1 MHEYFKVCRA
11 SALIFIKAMQK
22 ERLWRSELSWREVL
36 LAQLINLQNTYVVN
50 DVDKMTF
57 SLISVILDF
66 LKRSH
71 VLLKCFLFL
80 MKNGPF
86 SRNLKVYP
94 DFLLPRKCVIIC
106 PNSKRF
112 CPEKRQNDSKIF
124 KNTVKNFLILCG
136 SCPSLEVSLMCSN
149 GVSRSCNFSESLKQI

>member
-1 MHEYFKVCRA
+1 M
-11 SALIFIKAMQK
+11 
-22 ERLWRSELSWREVL
+22 
-36 LAQLINLQNTYVVN
+36 
-50 DVDKMTF
+50 
-57 SLISVILDF
+57 
-66 LKRSH
+66 KRSH
-71 VLLKCFLFL
+71 VLLKWFLFL

-124 KNTVKNFLILCG
+124 KNTVINFLILCG

-149 GVSRSCNFSESLKQI
+149 GVSRSCNFAESLKQIWGSLAFFQLTHYFMHAIQARIKKQRNNHSNCQS